1 MNNIT
6 NIIIAVLILS
16 VSSTSFCKNI
26 YATDFYHIDIKTND
40 ATKTKLEEIEKIK
53 IKSLIS
59 ILDKILTTENINY
72 LIKKNQ
78 HQKYLGSFVQN
89 IIIENELI
97 TNEKYIA
104 DIKINFNKKDII
116 HFLRN
121 SKLSYT
127 DISSDPILILSSYN
141 EEFITYGL
149 SEKNIFYDIDKLDLK
164 FNNNLLNI
172 KMPDLNP
179 NDRFIISYKD
189 IINNEIASL
198 SKIAKKYNVNDI
210 LIINIKKI
218 QNDELQIKID
228 YYSSQSDKFLLV
240 GVLNLFNVNELHN
253 YIVSYLSNW
262 WKKNHLIDNSIINLV
277 ICTINSDNYSD
288 LINIKDKINNLSQ
301 FKSMKTMMIS
311 YNNNIEKIEF
321 YGDYSIFTESLILNK
336 IEIRTN
342 DKCMIRSM
350 K

>member
-1 MNNIT
+1 MNNIM
-6 NIIIAVLILS
+6 NIITVVLILS

-59 ILDKILTTENINY
+59 ILDKILTTKNMNY
-72 LIKKNQ
+72 IIKKNQ
-78 HQKYLGSFVQN
+78 LQKYLGTFVQN

-121 SKLSYT
+121 SKLNYT
-127 DISSDPILILSSYN
+127 DISSEPILILSSYN
-141 EEFITYGL
+141 EEFIIYGL
-149 SEKNIFYDIDKLDLK
+149 TEKNIFYDIDKLVLEFK
-164 FNNNLLNI
+164 NKLLNI
-172 KMPDLNP
+172 KIPDLNA
-179 NDRFIISYKD
+179 NDRFITSYKN
-189 IINNEIASL
+189 IINNDIVSF
-198 SKIAKKYNVNDI
+198 SKIANKYNVNDI
-210 LIINIKKI
+210 FIIKINKIKTEELNIKI
-218 QNDELQIKID
+218 N
-228 YYSSQSDKFLLV
+228 YYSNQTQKFFLV
-240 GVLNLFNVNELHN
+240 DVLNLYDVNELHN
-253 YIVSYLSNW
+253 YIISHLSNW
-262 WKKNHLIDNSIINLV
+262 WKKNHLIDNNVINLV
-277 ICTINSDNYSD
+277 TCSINSHNYSN
-288 LINIKDKINNLSQ
+288 LIDIKDKIENLSQ
-301 FKSMKTMMIS
+301 FKSIKTMVIS

-321 YGDYSIFTESLILNK
+321 YGDYSIFSESLLLNN

-342 DKCMIRSM
+342 EKCSIRSM